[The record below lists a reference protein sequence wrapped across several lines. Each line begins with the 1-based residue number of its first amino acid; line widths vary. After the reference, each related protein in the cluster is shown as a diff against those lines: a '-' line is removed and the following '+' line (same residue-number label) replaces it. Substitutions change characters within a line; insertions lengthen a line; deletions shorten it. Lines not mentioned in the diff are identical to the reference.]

1 MLPIRLVPLLSL
13 VLALSPAAV
22 TAQNGGVGAADGVD
36 ITLVG
41 RLCAAAAADEAQQA
55 ACISA
60 VAKVVTEMTAAEMS
74 DGTRPL
80 KDPDLPDKAQPLLE
94 ETQARIDEALA
105 QLRELDLQA
114 ALDDVAGSTQELQ
127 LDVDIDLQGA
137 IDDAV
142 AALEALGLSGDIDL
156 QAAIDDAVATA
167 LAGTEDIDLGAL
179 LDEVFA
185 GALSGIEDVGVQ
197 AAIDDTLT
205 ALQQNVEDARAV
217 VSEAQQ
223 WAQQNTD
230 VVCRGGS
237 VSLGTTVGVVV
248 FALTGV
254 EWLGLQAF
262 WATERFTNRV
272 CGEMVE

>member
-1 MLPIRLVPLLSL
+1 MLPMLLVPLLSL
-13 VLALSPAAV
+13 VLALAPAAV
-22 TAQNGGVGAADGVD
+22 TAQNGAVRAADGVD
-36 ITLVG
+36 ITLVS
-41 RLCAAAAADEAQQA
+41 RLCAAATADEAEQA

-60 VAKVVTEMTAAEMS
+60 VARVVMEMTAAEMS
-74 DGTRPL
+74 DATRPL
-80 KDPDLPDKAQPLLE
+80 EDSELPEAQPLLE

-105 QLRELDLQA
+105 QIREIDLQA
-114 ALDDVAGSTQELQ
+114 ALDDVARSAQELQ

-156 QAAIDDAVATA
+156 QGAIDDAVAAT
-167 LAGTEDIDLGAL
+167 LAATEEIDLGTL
-179 LDEVFA
+179 LDDALA
-185 GALSGIEDVGVQ
+185 GALSGLEDAGVEAAIEDALV
-197 AAIDDTLT
+197 
-205 ALQQNVEDARAV
+205 ALQLNVESARAV

-223 WAQQNTD
+223 WARQNTET
-230 VVCRGGS
+230 VCRGGS
-237 VSLGTTVGVVV
+237 VSLGTTVGLVV

-272 CGEMVE
+272 CGEVVE